1 MKPICLSLILYLLWP
16 LPGHPNPP
24 ENAEAVL
31 MEEIAL
37 QEDQQQLK
45 AQLNEKNKKEV
56 TLIGQVRAT
65 SIPTQ
70 KDSKVVQVVWTA
82 LQGKDKKRA
91 LFKEPLISTFK
102 SSKGSL
108 SKGLKISLFGNKV
121 HLSDA
126 IERLEKGEDEQGSD
140 ELKADNP
147 LSNERRLEDLEGST
161 KRKRPQRN
169 PWDFS
174 TAQEENLSSQ
184 NHPSF
189 SMSKE
194 GVRGISSSENDHK
207 SAASLIRK
215 PSHSQNQL
223 STRGMGSSLRERT
236 SGLEAHLKGDSY
248 LPTHSQATTQKLNPL
263 HGLKGRLEEDFDPSK
278 SGQEREQ
285 SPSRYL
291 LDPSGTGSSST
302 HNPSSDFEESL
313 DKDFNPL
320 KMNTIEGLEGDHF
333 KMPHI
338 EVEITKEGCRPTIDL
353 KRGKVIVQTRS
364 MTRKDGVLVAETP
377 CADSDLTFD
386 IKKDYGVCSDKVDE
400 SQRVAYTT
408 FRRYY
413 LDEGYNKVYLDA
425 ECIKDETQP
434 HPFIEEKGNCRYEID
449 LPSRLAYPRCET
461 VYYDRSNARK
471 VVKGCH
477 RSDAQPLPIISTGE
491 GCPLKHVY
499 EKNKS
504 FIQKKEVFVDNGI
517 VHEVVPC
524 HETEESIPHQFV
536 KSGCK
541 PLISGSQVT
550 PMAKRQ
556 VIYKGKKK
564 IINDQCEP
572 QDLTQLQST
581 KVGCE
586 GQYEHD
592 LNSGR
597 SYPLARHYYYW
608 GGKNRFIDKI
618 CRRSNQ
624 ALDHLHETI
633 GYEHIDSELKS
644 KPRYQILIHDQKK
657 KHILQEITENNKDKW
672 IPYTLKETVER
683 PSQLKVPTSQGSN
696 ITFAIDK
703 IELWARPDGSLF
715 EKVIGTDASTN
726 ISITPNDGSGK
737 TIVSV
742 TEEIIYTSG
751 SGKTKQQKVRKVI
764 RYSDG
769 SIDYG
774 RPFNRLSPY
783 YPGGVVE
790 HGVFSRPD
798 FYFNCNE

>member
-263 HGLKGRLEEDFDPSK
+263 HSLKGRLEEDFDPSK
-278 SGQEREQ
+278 SGQEGEKT
-285 SPSRYL
+285 PSRYPF
-291 LDPSGTGSSST
+291 DPSGAGSSST
-302 HNPSSDFEESL
+302 HNPSSDFEESP

-320 KMNTIEGLEGDHF
+320 KMNTIEGLEGDKF

-386 IKKDYGVCSDKVDE
+386 IKKDYGCCSDKIDE

-644 KPRYQILIHDQKK
+644 KPRYQILIHDQKT
-657 KHILQEITENNKDKW
+657 KHILQELTEKNKEKW
-672 IPYTLKETVER
+672 ISYTLKETIER
-683 PSQLKVPTSQGSN
+683 PSQSKGPTSEGNN
-696 ITFAIDK
+696 ITFATDK
-703 IELWARPDGSLF
+703 IEVWTRPDGSLF
-715 EKVIGTDASTN
+715 EKVIGTGTAET
-726 ISITPNDGSGK
+726 ISISPNNGSGK

-742 TEEIIYTSG
+742 TEQIILNHG
-751 SGKTKQQKVRKVI
+751 DKLKVRKVT

-769 SIDYG
+769 YIDYG
-774 RPFNRLSPY
+774 RPFIRASGPNVIGVGTFNRADL
-783 YPGGVVE
+783 
-790 HGVFSRPD
+790 HCFHKD
-798 FYFNCNE
+798 

>member
-1 MKPICLSLILYLLWP
+1 MKPICLSLILYLLCS
-16 LPGHPNPP
+16 LSGHTNPP

-31 MEEIAL
+31 IEEIVL

-70 KDSKVVQVVWTA
+70 KDAKVVQVVWTA
-82 LQGKDKKRA
+82 LQGKDKKRV

-102 SSKGSL
+102 SGKGSL
-108 SKGLKISLFGNKV
+108 SKGLKISLYGNKA
-121 HLSDA
+121 HLLDA
-126 IERLEKGEDEQGSD
+126 LTRLEKGEDDQISEI
-140 ELKADNP
+140 KADNP
-147 LSNERRLEDLEGST
+147 SSNERRLEDVEG
-161 KRKRPQRN
+161 KIKQRRSSRN
-169 PWDFS
+169 LNALAAS
-174 TAQEENLSSQ
+174 SEENSSHNNTSLSASTESYKGSS
-184 NHPSF
+184 SF
-189 SMSKE
+189 SSGE
-194 GVRGISSSENDHK
+194 GK

-223 STRGMGSSLRERT
+223 STRGMGSSLRGRT
-236 SGLEAHLKGDSY
+236 SGLGAHLKGDSY

-386 IKKDYGVCSDKVDE
+386 IKKDYGCCSDKIDE

-592 LNSGR
+592 FNSGR